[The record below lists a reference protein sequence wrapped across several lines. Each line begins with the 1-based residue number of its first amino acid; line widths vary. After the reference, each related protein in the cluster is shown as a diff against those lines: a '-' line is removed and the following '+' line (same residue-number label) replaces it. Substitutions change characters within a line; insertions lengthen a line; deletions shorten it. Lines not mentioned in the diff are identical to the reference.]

1 MLVARLTTILN
12 NCPTAKQAK
21 QIHSQ
26 IIVCALSNLEPLL
39 VRQILLSAS
48 TYSTTVAQYVLKIL
62 FHLQYPDAFSWGF
75 TVRYFSQQAQFK
87 DALSLYFQMRRQ
99 GICPSTFAM
108 SSALRAS
115 ARIVSNTEGMLIH
128 AQSFKYG
135 FCGCVYVQTAL
146 VDLYSKLG
154 DMNIALKV
162 FDEMLEKNVVS
173 WNSILSGYLKLG
185 HLAEAQRVFNQIPKK
200 DIVSWNSMLS
210 GYAKIGDMDQACLLF
225 EQMPERN
232 YASWN
237 AMISGFVECGKIDSA
252 EKLFAEMPQRNNVS
266 CITMIAGYSKC
277 GFVESAW
284 EIFNQMTDKDLI
296 SFNAMISSLAQ
307 NNRPLEALKLF
318 NEMFKA
324 DVNIQPDEMTLVS
337 VVSAC
342 SQLGDMRHGSW
353 IESCIKNF
361 GIECDDHLV
370 TALINFYAKCG
381 NIDKA
386 YELFYGLK
394 KKDVVAYSAMILAC
408 GINGKVNDAIKLFTA
423 MVDAQIQPN
432 LGTFSGLLTAYNH
445 AGLVEE
451 AYLCFKSM
459 KEHQLVPLLDHYAI
473 MVDLLGRAG
482 RLQEAY
488 ELIKSMPM
496 QPRAEVWGALLLAC
510 EVHSNVEFGEI
521 AAKRCFELEP
531 MTTGY
536 YSLLANIYAS
546 FGRWDDARKLR
557 KVMKNK
563 KLSKIPGCS
572 WTELT

>member
-1 MLVARLTTILN
+1 MLVATVTALLN
-12 NCPTAKQAK
+12 SCPTAKQAK
-21 QIHSQ
+21 QIHAQ
-26 IIVCALSNLEPLL
+26 IIVCALNNLEPLL

-62 FHLQYPDAFSWGF
+62 YHLHCPDAFSWGF

-87 DALSLYFQMRRQ
+87 EALSLYFQMFKQ
-99 GICPSTFAM
+99 GLCPSTFAI

-115 ARIVSNTEGMLIH
+115 ARIVCRTEGILIH

-154 DMNIALKV
+154 DMNTALKV
-162 FDEMLEKNVVS
+162 FDEMLVKNVVS

-185 HLAEAQRVFNQIPKK
+185 HLAEAQRVFNQIPRK
-200 DIVSWNSMLS
+200 DVVSWNSMLT
-210 GYAKIGDMDQACLLF
+210 GCAKSGDMDQACLLF

-237 AMISGFVECGKIDSA
+237 AMISGYVDCGKIESA
-252 EKLFAEMPQRNNVS
+252 QKLFAEMPQRNNVS
-266 CITMIAGYSKC
+266 WITMIAGYSKF

-284 EIFNQMTDKDLI
+284 ELFNQMPEKDLI
-296 SFNAMISSLAQ
+296 SFNAMISCFAQ
-307 NNRPLEALKLF
+307 NNRPTEALKLF
-318 NEMFKA
+318 NEMLKA

-342 SQLGDMRHGSW
+342 SQLGDVRYGSW
-353 IESCIKNF
+353 IESYIKNF
-361 GIECDDHLV
+361 GIEFDDHLV
-370 TALINFYAKCG
+370 TALINLYAKCG
-381 NIDKA
+381 NIGKA
-386 YELFYGLK
+386 YELFDGLK

-408 GINGKVNDAIKLFTA
+408 GINGKVYDAVNLFTA
-423 MVDAQIQPN
+423 MVDAQIEPN
-432 LGTFSGLLTAYNH
+432 LATFSGLLTAYNH

-451 AYLCFKSM
+451 GYQCFNSM
-459 KEHQLVPLLDHYAI
+459 MEHQLVPLLDHYAI

-488 ELIKSMPM
+488 ELIESMPM
-496 QPRAEVWGALLLAC
+496 RPCAEVWGALLLAC
-510 EVHSNVEFGEI
+510 EVHSNVDFGEI
-521 AAKRCFELEP
+521 AAKHCFELEP
-531 MTTGY
+531 TTTGY

-546 FGRWDDARKLR
+546 VGRWDDARKLR
-557 KVMKNK
+557 EVIKDK
-563 KLSKIPGCS
+563 KLAKIPGRS
-572 WTELT
+572 WTEIT